1 MAQVSF
7 FPTIIRLSPR
17 TSRLTFQKMDFNLL
31 DMMVYV
37 IFAHLANYNI
47 ILAYLY
53 YVYTYAYIWKEITK
67 VQHMLHIFSRQMM
80 IGIIQTKETNPNC
93 QLPNWDMAWSLK
105 LKYFFFGWKK
115 NDHFFKNTKIKSKQ
129 EY

>member
-37 IFAHLANYNI
+37 ISAHLANYNNTYLPTYTTLTYI
-47 ILAYLY
+47 PIFEKKSQKFNIWPVLEPCLAL
-53 YVYTYAYIWKEITK
+53 
-67 VQHMLHIFSRQMM
+67 
-80 IGIIQTKETNPNC
+80 
-93 QLPNWDMAWSLK
+93 
-105 LKYFFFGWKK
+105 YFF
-115 NDHFFKNTKIKSKQ
+115 
-129 EY
+129 

>member
-37 IFAHLANYNI
+37 ISAHLANYNNT
-47 ILAYLY
+47 YLPT
-53 YVYTYAYIWKEITK
+53 YTTTLTYIP
-67 VQHMLHIFSRQMM
+67 IFEKKSQKFN
-80 IGIIQTKETNPNC
+80 IWPVLEPCFSSI
-93 QLPNWDMAWSLK
+93 
-105 LKYFFFGWKK
+105 FFLGK
-115 NDHFFKNTKIKSKQ
+115 
-129 EY
+129 